1 MTVNKSEDVP
11 VPSEI
16 VENPKHVLDTDLSD
30 KEKLNVLE
38 TAATHAQQ
46 MMNAAGEGMTGDDL
60 PVLDDV
66 RDSIDKLKSKQQAS
80 WPSGWDDVRAK
91 VAQLGERLGLRALD

>member
-1 MTVNKSEDVP
+1 MTLNKNLDVP

-16 VENPKHVLDTDLSD
+16 VENPKAVLDSDLSD
-30 KEKLNVLE
+30 TEKLKVLE
-38 TAATHAQQ
+38 RAEVHVQQ

-66 RDSIDKLKSKQQAS
+66 RDSIDKLKSKQTAS
-80 WPSGWDDVRAK
+80 WPSNWDDIRAK
-91 VAQLGERLGLRALD
+91 MEQLGERLGLR